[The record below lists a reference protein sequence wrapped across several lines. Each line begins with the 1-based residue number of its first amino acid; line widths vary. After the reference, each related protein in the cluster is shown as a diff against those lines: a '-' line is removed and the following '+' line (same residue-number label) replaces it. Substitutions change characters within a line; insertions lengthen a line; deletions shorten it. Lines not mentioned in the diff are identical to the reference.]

1 MKADTNDDDVA
12 HEIALALTEASQ
24 RGGSPQASQTPNRRS
39 ESVMSSPAR
48 NAETKVM
55 YILFAVPRMFL
66 INIFVDLDFSCVAG

>member
-55 YILFAVPRMFL
+55 
-66 INIFVDLDFSCVAG
+66 